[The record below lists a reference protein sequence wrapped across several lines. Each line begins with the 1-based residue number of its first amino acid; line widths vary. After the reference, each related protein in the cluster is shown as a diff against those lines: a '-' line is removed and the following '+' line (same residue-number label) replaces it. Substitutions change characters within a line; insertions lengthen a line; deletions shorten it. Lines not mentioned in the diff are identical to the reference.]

1 MPTTWQRKILSCWV
15 CQSTDPQ
22 ICDVIGKEDKQVRD
36 TIVAGS
42 NGIPASRLISAFVA
56 VEKRSDFGQDSVDAN
71 DMAEEDLIGK
81 EDKQVRDTI
90 VAGSNG
96 IWLTMFG

>member
-1 MPTTWQRKILSCWV
+1 MSLASTESCPKSDLFSTATKAEIKRLAGDSCWV

-42 NGIPASRLISAFVA
+42 NGI
-56 VEKRSDFGQDSVDAN
+56 
-71 DMAEEDLIGK
+71 
-81 EDKQVRDTI
+81 
-90 VAGSNG
+90 
-96 IWLTMFG
+96 WLTMFG